1 MSELVILSDIEE
13 YNSDDESLLDNS
25 FNSSISIDYLVMLG
39 LSHEDTFLSQQTT
52 LNVNR
57 SESSL
62 SSSFFQLDLSD
73 SITSE

>member
-1 MSELVILSDIEE
+1 MSELIILSDIEE
-13 YNSDDESLLDNS
+13 YSSDEESLLDNS

-39 LSHEDTFLSQQTT
+39 LSHEETFLSQQTT
-52 LNVNR
+52 LNANM

-73 SITSE
+73 LIATE